1 VEEEEGE
8 GGEEEDVGE
17 WVGRGGEKGKERR
30 CEERKTSKEMDGS
43 CMIEQEKKK
52 KNTLACKMDT
62 QAGIAAA
69 FRKVL
74 L

>member
-1 VEEEEGE
+1 MIE
-8 GGEEEDVGE
+8 
-17 WVGRGGEKGKERR
+17 KER
-30 CEERKTSKEMDGS
+30 
-43 CMIEQEKKK
+43 
-52 KNTLACKMDT
+52 KNTLACGTKCG